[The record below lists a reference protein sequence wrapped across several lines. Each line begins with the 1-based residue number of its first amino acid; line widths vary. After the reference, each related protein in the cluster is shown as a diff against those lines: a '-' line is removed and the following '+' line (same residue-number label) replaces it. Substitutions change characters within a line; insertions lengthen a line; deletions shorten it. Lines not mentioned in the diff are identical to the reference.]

1 MGFQTT
7 RDRGV
12 LLTIDAKQMK
22 AKGIRYMEQIK
33 NVIVDYLKA
42 NSFMDKC
49 TNLEDNDSLTQMGI
63 IDSIGLLE
71 LMDYISEKYSI
82 EIPEEMLTPEN
93 FDSLQGITNMVN
105 KLAK

>member
-1 MGFQTT
+1 
-7 RDRGV
+7 
-12 LLTIDAKQMK
+12 
-22 AKGIRYMEQIK
+22 MEKIQNSIT
-33 NVIVDYLKA
+33 DYLKA
-42 NSFMDKC
+42 NSFMDKG
-49 TNLEDNDSLTQMGI
+49 TQLGDNDSLTQMGI

-93 FDSLQGITNMVN
+93 FDSLQGITDMIT

>member
-1 MGFQTT
+1 MCVIHNQHQLNESKG
-7 RDRGV
+7 D
-12 LLTIDAKQMK
+12 TI
-22 AKGIRYMEQIK
+22 MEQVK

-42 NSFMDKC
+42 NSFMDSD
-49 TNLEDNDSLTQMGI
+49 TQLEDSDSLTQKGI

-93 FDSLQGITNMVN
+93 FDSLQGITNMIT

>member
-1 MGFQTT
+1 
-7 RDRGV
+7 
-12 LLTIDAKQMK
+12 
-22 AKGIRYMEQIK
+22 
-33 NVIVDYLKA
+33 
-42 NSFMDKC
+42 
-49 TNLEDNDSLTQMGI
+49 MGI

>member
-1 MGFQTT
+1 
-7 RDRGV
+7 
-12 LLTIDAKQMK
+12 
-22 AKGIRYMEQIK
+22 MEQVK

-42 NSFMDKC
+42 NSFMDKDAQ
-49 TNLEDNDSLTQMGI
+49 LEDSDSLTQKGI

-93 FDSLQGITNMVN
+93 FDSLKGITNMVS